1 MFTAANVF
9 SIFWSLLLLFVQR
22 LLKSSCRSG
31 TVAGTVLTAAPQ
43 GNEKLSA
50 GFDMQTELAK
60 LAERIVEPVA
70 AKLSMQELGNV
81 VSQIKLA
88 FSTPSALGLTR
99 ISKIWPLPSLGQFSR
114 C

>member
-1 MFTAANVF
+1 MRPSVG
-9 SIFWSLLLLFVQR
+9 
-22 LLKSSCRSG
+22 LKNRQQIMSQDVRI
-31 TVAGTVLTAAPQ
+31 AI
-43 GNEKLSA
+43 

-70 AKLSMQELGNV
+70 AKLSMQEFGNV
-81 VSQIKLA
+81 VSQIKQA
-88 FSTPSALGLTR
+88 FEQLNTSAPGLTP